1 MKNIAC
7 YDIGGTF
14 IKYAIINSEGELL
27 KKGKLDTP
35 SYNCR
40 ITIPESIIKTTES
53 LKKQFEIDSIGI
65 CTAGLVDSKNGIVT
79 AAYNFHEYSGARLSE
94 TIGRETGL
102 KTFVENDVN
111 AAALGEMWIGA
122 AKGKSTF
129 VCIALGTGVGG
140 AIVINGSIFSG
151 VSGAAG
157 EIGHIIV
164 NQQGEQCSCGSKGC
178 YERYSSTSA
187 FIRDYINSAEKL
199 GIKVDETEINGEK
212 IMMIVKAGD
221 SLAGEVYK
229 RFVDNIATGIVSI
242 THLLD
247 PGLIVVGGGISAQG
261 KTFFDDLNSSFR
273 ERVISSYAS
282 HTKIVQAQLG
292 NDAGL
297 YGACYI
303 AL

>member
-1 MKNIAC
+1 MKNVVC
-7 YDIGGTF
+7 FDVGGTF
-14 IKYAIINSEGELL
+14 IKYAIINSDGKILL
-27 KKGKLDTP
+27 KDKFPTP
-35 SYNCR
+35 RYNCKVS
-40 ITIPESIIKTTES
+40 IPEEMMKIIEN
-53 LKKQFEIDSIGI
+53 LRGQFSIDSVGI
-65 CTAGLVDSKNGIVT
+65 CTAGLVDSKNGVVT
-79 AAYNFHEYSGARLSE
+79 VAYNFHEYSGARLAE
-94 TIGRETGL
+94 TIEQKTGL
-102 KTFVENDVN
+102 RTFVENDVN

-122 AKGKSTF
+122 AKGESTF

-140 AIVINGSIFSG
+140 AIVINGNVFGG

-187 FIRDYINSAEKL
+187 FIRDYVNSAAKL
-199 GIKVDETEINGEK
+199 GIKVDEAEINGEK
-212 IMMIVKAGD
+212 IMMLVKSGD
-221 SLAGEVYK
+221 SLAVEVYK

-261 KTFFDDLNSSFR
+261 KTFFEDLNSSFR

-282 HTKIVQAQLG
+282 HTKIVKAQLG
-292 NDAGL
+292 NDAGI

>member
-27 KKGKLDTP
+27 KKGKFDTP

-53 LKKQFEIDSIGI
+53 LKKQFEIDSVGI
-65 CTAGLVDSKNGIVT
+65 CTAGLVDSKNGVVT

-94 TIGRETGL
+94 TIERETGL

-140 AIVINGSIFSG
+140 AIVINENVFGG

-164 NQQGEQCSCGSKGC
+164 NQQGEQCSCGCIGC

-212 IMMIVKAGD
+212 IMMLVKSGD

-292 NDAGL
+292 NDAGI